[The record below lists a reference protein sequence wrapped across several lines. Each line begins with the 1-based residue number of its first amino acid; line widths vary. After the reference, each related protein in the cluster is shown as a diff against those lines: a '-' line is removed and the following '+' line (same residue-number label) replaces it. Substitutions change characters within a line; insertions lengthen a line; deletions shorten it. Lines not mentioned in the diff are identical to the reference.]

1 MKTATSRVKKTVII
15 TVSAIFLAAAL
26 IIFFISPLTK
36 YLLEK
41 YDIKLIG
48 RELTMEWAYVNPF
61 TGYVYF
67 NDLKIFEPEGDS
79 LFISADGVNANINL
93 LQLLFKTIELQ
104 QVTIDHPWGK
114 IIQRKDTLNFSD
126 IIARFRSDPLH
137 PNPDGWRFT
146 FLDTNIIEGEFHYIE
161 KIIPINYF
169 IRNVNIESTGKK
181 WSSDTLSAKFYFQ
194 DGKNEGVMNGNFTIN
209 ASNLD
214 YRLAVDVHDFDLEII
229 RQYIWELINYGM
241 FEARLDANL
250 NAIGNFNSQDS
261 ISVKGRMVLRD
272 FHLGK
277 TSEDDYLAFKEFV
290 VVMEEVSPIHHKY
303 LFDSISLSD
312 PYLKYERYDSL
323 DNIEAMFGKKGQNI
337 SDVTQQPGRFNLV
350 IEIARY
356 IEVLSRNF
364 FKSDYK
370 IRQLAIHR
378 ADLVFN
384 DYSLAEKFS
393 IEATPLTV
401 VADSVN
407 KNNKRVGVDFTT
419 GFKPFGS
426 AKMSL
431 SINPKDSSDFDLTFK
446 VEKIPVTVFNP
457 YFISYTSFPID
468 RGTIEINGLW
478 TVRNGAIRS
487 TNHVVMIDP
496 RVTRRIRNDNTKW
509 LPMPM
514 IMSFVRERGN
524 VIDYTVPITGNLKDP
539 KFHMRDV
546 VFDVIKNIFVK
557 PATTPYR
564 MEVKNLETEI
574 EKSLTVKWEMR
585 QHVLT
590 PHQKKFVRKI
600 SNFLKDTPEAT
611 LIVQPFE
618 YASKEG
624 EYILFYET
632 KKKFFLLDR
641 KNKTDFNE
649 EDSLAVSKMSVKDP
663 GLVRY
668 ISKNLS
674 DTVMFTLHEKCINFV
689 GKEIVNNQ
697 MKQLVKNREM
707 AFRELFLANGTD
719 SQVSIHATKNDIP
732 FNGFSYFKLE
742 YPGEIPRALEKAYQ
756 RMNDLNDETPRKKYL
771 NRRNK
776 NDKVVNETGK

>member
-1 MKTATSRVKKTVII
+1 MKTAPSRVRKMVNI
-15 TVSAIFLAAAL
+15 TVSSIVITVVLTIL
-26 IIFFISPLTK
+26 FISPLTK

-41 YDIKLIG
+41 HDVKLIG
-48 RELTMEWAYVNPF
+48 RELTMDWAFVNPF
-61 TGYVYF
+61 TGYVHF
-67 NDLKIFEPEGDS
+67 NDLKIFELSGDS
-79 LFISADGVNANINL
+79 LFISADGVSANINL
-93 LQLLFKTIELQ
+93 RQLLFKTIELQ
-104 QVTIDHPWGK
+104 QLTIDHPWGK
-114 IIQRKDTLNFSD
+114 IVQRKDTLNFSD
-126 IIARFRSDPLH
+126 IIARFKSDPLH

-146 FLDTNIIEGEFHYIE
+146 FLDTKIIDGEFHYIE

-181 WSSDTLSAKFYFQ
+181 WSVDTLSATFSFQ
-194 DGKNEGVMNGNFTIN
+194 EGKNDGIMKGDFTVN
-209 ASNLD
+209 TRTLD
-214 YRLAVDVHDFDLEII
+214 YRLAAAIHDFDLEII

-241 FEARLDANL
+241 FRARLDANI
-250 NAIGNFNSQDS
+250 NATGNFNSQDS
-261 ISVKGRMVLRD
+261 ISMKGRMVLRD

-370 IRQLAIHR
+370 IGQLAIHR

-393 IEATPLTV
+393 IEATPLTI

-431 SINPKDSSDFDLTFK
+431 NINPKDSSDFDLTFK

-457 YFISYTSFPID
+457 YFISYTSFPVD
-468 RGTIEINGLW
+468 RGTIELNGLW
-478 TVRNGAIRS
+478 TVRNGAIKS

-514 IMSFVRERGN
+514 IMAFVRERGN

-564 MEVKNLETEI
+564 MKVKNLETEI

-600 SNFLKDTPEAT
+600 SNFLKDAPEAT

-641 KNKTDFNE
+641 KNKKDFTE
-649 EDSLAVSKMSVKDP
+649 EDSLAVSMMSVKDP

-697 MKQLVKNREM
+697 MMQLVKSRETS
-707 AFRELFLANGTD
+707 FRELFLANGTE
-719 SQVSIHATKNDIP
+719 SQVSIRATKNDIP

-756 RMNDLNDETPRKKYL
+756 RMNDLNDEIPRKKYL
-771 NRRNK
+771 NRRIK
-776 NDKVVNETGK
+776 DDKLVNETGR